1 MSRGRVL
8 PSLLL
13 ILLLVA
19 PYSNPSHVALE
30 MNNISLIDEGNTTSE
45 LNRSTLLASLPVW
58 EIGDSWTYAVS
69 LYPSRLIEE
78 QDTVE
83 GASLDVLTGIAIRTV
98 SDIYFPVNG
107 NGTSPE
113 YIVTTTLDASGTG
126 VFPQGPVELS
136 GDLIIDMVETMRVRV
151 SDLAIIQVSR
161 IFDMDFSAGLVQLD
175 MADVVENTSF
185 SPAYEY
191 HDFPMRESDIH
202 FLSIERTM
210 TWEGEGL
217 VEFPGSTEV
226 NTTDRE
232 TLPAKIVD
240 QSLISFPCNSGAVSI
255 SEIASDGIL
264 VEEHHYCPDVKND
277 VYWYTEDIGLNGV
290 KGTFNLISYSLAG
303 TSPGSDPPSKV
314 IIELES
320 NDLGKDVPVNV
331 TIRTQSPD
339 GVPLSRTIHVYT
351 MDEMIESSTS
361 NGEITLSINSTNLS
375 DSTISVDDW
384 SSHAIVACIGPDSTT
399 LTYTACGASEITI
412 QGSAMGVKIRGELIS
427 DFVTIIDDFG
437 RSSEQASRLIR
448 L

>member
-1 MSRGRVL
+1 M
-8 PSLLL
+8 
-13 ILLLVA
+13 
-19 PYSNPSHVALE
+19 
-30 MNNISLIDEGNTTSE
+30 
-45 LNRSTLLASLPVW
+45 
-58 EIGDSWTYAVS
+58 
-69 LYPSRLIEE
+69 
-78 QDTVE
+78 
-83 GASLDVLTGIAIRTV
+83 
-98 SDIYFPVNG
+98 
-107 NGTSPE
+107 
-113 YIVTTTLDASGTG
+113 
-126 VFPQGPVELS
+126 
-136 GDLIIDMVETMRVRV
+136 
-151 SDLAIIQVSR
+151 
-161 IFDMDFSAGLVQLD
+161 
-175 MADVVENTSF
+175 
-185 SPAYEY
+185 
-191 HDFPMRESDIH
+191 
-202 FLSIERTM
+202 
-210 TWEGEGL
+210 
-217 VEFPGSTEV
+217 

-277 VYWYTEDIGLNGV
+277 IYWYTEDIGLNGV

-303 TSPGSDPPSKV
+303 TSPDSDPPTKV

-339 GVPLSRTIHVYT
+339 GTPLSRTIHVYT

-384 SSHAIVACIGPDSTT
+384 SSHAVVACIGPDSTT